1 MLSARLL
8 VDGGVFAALAM
19 PIGSDDG
26 GSEVWEISNPAAP
39 PTLVALAPYADA
51 TNCGSSNVLAAPVN
65 SGPALTRG
73 LPFRRIVDGRRR
85 P

>member
-1 MLSARLL
+1 
-8 VDGGVFAALAM
+8 
-19 PIGSDDG
+19 
-26 GSEVWEISNPAAP
+26 
-39 PTLVALAPYADA
+39 LVALAPYADA